1 MGERPPI
8 MLITIGVDVAHQV
21 VRHMCQVGSFRG
33 ILRREGPL
41 PDR

>member
-1 MGERPPI
+1 
-8 MLITIGVDVAHQV
+8 MLITIGVDLAHLV
-21 VRHMCQVGSFRG
+21 VRHSYQVGSFRG